1 MSCFLVTPQKFFFP
15 AFQLAFYSMNLTS
28 LFFNLFIL
36 WLKIDPHY
44 DFKAHASV
52 LFFLFKLVESTFLW
66 KLHDLSNNEEEA
78 SDGIRLVPAGLDT
91 ILRVKAK
98 QHPMHCDAISKEINL
113 VMTLVTILL
122 TSSRGKLL

>member
-1 MSCFLVTPQKFFFP
+1 
-15 AFQLAFYSMNLTS
+15 
-28 LFFNLFIL
+28 
-36 WLKIDPHY
+36 
-44 DFKAHASV
+44 
-52 LFFLFKLVESTFLW
+52 LVESTFLW